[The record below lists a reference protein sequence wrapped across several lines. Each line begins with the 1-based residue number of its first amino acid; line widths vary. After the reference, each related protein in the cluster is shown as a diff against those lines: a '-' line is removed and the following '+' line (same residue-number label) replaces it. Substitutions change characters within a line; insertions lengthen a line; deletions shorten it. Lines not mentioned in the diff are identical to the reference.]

1 MKREISVLSIVMIIS
16 LLLAKFCTGLLADVM
31 SAICYICTG
40 SLGLIALVSFV
51 VYTIHYKDWFPV
63 REFIK
68 NEVFGTEKK

>member
-1 MKREISVLSIVMIIS
+1 MKKEINFLVIGMLVS
-16 LLLAKFCTGLLADVM
+16 LLLTKFCGGVLADVM
-31 SAICYICTG
+31 SAVCYICTG
-40 SLGLIALVSFV
+40 FLGLIALVSFV